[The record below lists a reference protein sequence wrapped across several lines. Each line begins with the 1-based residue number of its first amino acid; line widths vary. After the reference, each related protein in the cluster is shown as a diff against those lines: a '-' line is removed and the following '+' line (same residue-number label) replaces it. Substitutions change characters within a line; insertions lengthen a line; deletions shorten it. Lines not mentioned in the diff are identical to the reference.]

1 MKTFKQFN
9 EEAKQHLDEV
19 MGYNNNPLAPSVLAG
34 KVIGGVANVAKKVT
48 VGGVRRAIDT
58 ARGIKKFIKNRPNTV
73 KFEIQQ
79 DSRES
84 N

>member
-9 EEAKQHLDEV
+9 EEARQHLDEIDRN
-19 MGYNNNPLAPSVLAG
+19 MGGLGLGV
-34 KVIGGVANVAKKVT
+34 KIMGGAANLAKKVT
-48 VGGVRRAIDT
+48 VGGVRKAIGA
-58 ARGIKKFIKNRPNTV
+58 ARGIKKFIKKRPNTA

-79 DSRES
+79 DAREA

>member
-9 EEAKQHLDEV
+9 KEARQHLDEIDRN
-19 MGYNNNPLAPSVLAG
+19 MGGLGLGVKIAS
-34 KVIGGVANVAKKVT
+34 GVANVAKKVT

-58 ARGIKKFIKNRPNTV
+58 ARGIKKFIKNRPNTA

-79 DSRES
+79 DARDTK
-84 N
+84 

>member
-9 EEAKQHLDEV
+9 EEARQHLDEIDRN
-19 MGYNNNPLAPSVLAG
+19 MGGLGLGV
-34 KVIGGVANVAKKVT
+34 KIMGGAANLAKKVT
-48 VGGVRRAIDT
+48 VDGIRRTIGA
-58 ARGIKKFIKNRPNTV
+58 ARGIKKFIKNRPNTA

-79 DSRES
+79 DAREA

>member
-9 EEAKQHLDEV
+9 EEARQHLDEIDRN
-19 MGYNNNPLAPSVLAG
+19 MGGLGLGVKIAS
-34 KVIGGVANVAKKVT
+34 GVANVAKKVT
-48 VGGVRRAIDT
+48 VGGVRRAIGA
-58 ARGIKKFIKNRPNTV
+58 ARGIKKFIKNRPNTA

-79 DSRES
+79 AARES

>member
-9 EEAKQHLDEV
+9 EEARQHLDEIDRN
-19 MGYNNNPLAPSVLAG
+19 MGGLGLGV
-34 KVIGGVANVAKKVT
+34 KIMGGAANIAKKVT
-48 VGGVRRAIDT
+48 IGGVRRAIGA
-58 ARGIKKFIKNRPNTV
+58 ARGIKKFIKNRPNTS

-79 DSRES
+79 DAREE

>member
-9 EEAKQHLDEV
+9 EESRQDLDEIDRS
-19 MGYNNNPLAPSVLAG
+19 MGGLGLGVKIAS
-34 KVIGGVANVAKKVT
+34 GVANVAKKVT

-58 ARGIKKFIKNRPNTV
+58 ARGIKKFIKNRPNTA

-79 DSRES
+79 DARDTK
-84 N
+84 

>member
-9 EEAKQHLDEV
+9 EESRQYLDEIDRS
-19 MGYNNNPLAPSVLAG
+19 MGGLGLGVKIAS
-34 KVIGGVANVAKKVT
+34 GVANVAKKVT

-58 ARGIKKFIKNRPNTV
+58 SRGIKKFIKNRPNTA

-79 DSRES
+79 DARDTK
-84 N
+84 

>member
-9 EEAKQHLDEV
+9 EEARQHLDEIDR
-19 MGYNNNPLAPSVLAG
+19 N
-34 KVIGGVANVAKKVT
+34 IGGLGLGVKIASGVANVAKKVT
-48 VGGVRRAIDT
+48 VGGVRKAIDA
-58 ARGIKKFIKNRPNTV
+58 ARVIRKFIKNRPNTA

-79 DSRES
+79 DAREA

>member
-9 EEAKQHLDEV
+9 EEARQHLDEIDRN
-19 MGYNNNPLAPSVLAG
+19 MGGLGLGV
-34 KVIGGVANVAKKVT
+34 KIMGGAANLAKKVT
-48 VGGVRRAIDT
+48 IGGVRRAIGA
-58 ARGIKKFIKNRPNTV
+58 ARGIKEFIKNRPNTS

-79 DSRES
+79 DAREV

>member
-9 EEAKQHLDEV
+9 EEARQHLDEIDRN
-19 MGYNNNPLAPSVLAG
+19 MGGLGLGV
-34 KVIGGVANVAKKVT
+34 KIMGGAANLAKKVT
-48 VGGVRRAIDT
+48 VGGIRRTIGA
-58 ARGIKKFIKNRPNTV
+58 ARGIKKFIKHRPNTA

-79 DSRES
+79 DARES

>member
-9 EEAKQHLDEV
+9 EEARQHLDEIDRN
-19 MGYNNNPLAPSVLAG
+19 MGGLGLGVKIAS
-34 KVIGGVANVAKKVT
+34 GVANVAKKVT

-79 DSRES
+79 DARES

>member
-9 EEAKQHLDEV
+9 EEARQHLDEIDRN
-19 MGYNNNPLAPSVLAG
+19 MGGLGLGV
-34 KVIGGVANVAKKVT
+34 KIMGGAANIAKKVT
-48 VGGVRRAIDT
+48 IGGVRRAIGAD
-58 ARGIKKFIKNRPNTV
+58 RGIKKFIKNRPNTA

-79 DSRES
+79 DARES

>member
-9 EEAKQHLDEV
+9 EEARQHLDEIDRN
-19 MGYNNNPLAPSVLAG
+19 MGGLGLGV
-34 KVIGGVANVAKKVT
+34 KIMGGAANLAKKVT
-48 VGGVRRAIDT
+48 VGGIRRTIGA
-58 ARGIKKFIKNRPNTV
+58 ARGIKKFIKNRPNTA

-79 DSRES
+79 DARES

>member
-9 EEAKQHLDEV
+9 EEARQHLDEIDRN
-19 MGYNNNPLAPSVLAG
+19 MGGLGLGV
-34 KVIGGVANVAKKVT
+34 KIMGGAANLAKKVT

-79 DSRES
+79 DARES

>member
-9 EEAKQHLDEV
+9 EEARQHLDEIDRN
-19 MGYNNNPLAPSVLAG
+19 MGGLGLGV
-34 KVIGGVANVAKKVT
+34 KIMGGAANIAKKVT
-48 VGGVRRAIDT
+48 IGGGRRAIGA
-58 ARGIKKFIKNRPNTV
+58 ARGIKKFIKNRPNTA

-79 DSRES
+79 DARES